1 MFSTLSLDCL
11 YNKTTIIL
19 QCKQV
24 VFASFL
30 FVDLKGS

>member
-1 MFSTLSLDCL
+1 MFSVLSMDSL

-19 QCKQV
+19 QSKQV
-24 VFASFL
+24 VFAASL